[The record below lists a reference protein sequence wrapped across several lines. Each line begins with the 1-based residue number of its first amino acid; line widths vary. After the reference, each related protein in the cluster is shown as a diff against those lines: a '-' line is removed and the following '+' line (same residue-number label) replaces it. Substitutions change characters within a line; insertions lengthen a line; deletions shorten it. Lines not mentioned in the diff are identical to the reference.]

1 MNDNFFSGD
10 REAVIARQEF
20 IKQLSLWDSDEDD
33 ESQEE
38 PKQVP
43 LPGNTIFLQLNL
55 IANESEQFLF
65 WLTLE
70 LFRCMFWEW

>member
-1 MNDNFFSGD
+1 MRLNDDFFSGD

-43 LPGNTIFLQLNL
+43 LPGNTLLLQLNL

-65 WLTLE
+65 
-70 LFRCMFWEW
+70 

>member
-1 MNDNFFSGD
+1 MNDDFFSGD

-43 LPGNTIFLQLNL
+43 LPGKIAAIDLNL

-65 WLTLE
+65 FWSTLIFE
-70 LFRCMFWEW
+70 IV

>member
-1 MNDNFFSGD
+1 MNDHFFSGD

-43 LPGNTIFLQLNL
+43 LPGNTLLLQLNL

-65 WLTLE
+65 
-70 LFRCMFWEW
+70 